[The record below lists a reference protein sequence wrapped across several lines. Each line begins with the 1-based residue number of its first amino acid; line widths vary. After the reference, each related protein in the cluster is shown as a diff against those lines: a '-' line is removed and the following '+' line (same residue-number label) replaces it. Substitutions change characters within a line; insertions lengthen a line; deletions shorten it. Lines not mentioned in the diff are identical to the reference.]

1 MKTTDRLT
9 AQQIVDDFFHEYC
22 EGRLDREEMV
32 EVIKTY
38 ARQCIDAYDR
48 ERISD
53 VHFI

>member
-1 MKTTDRLT
+1 MKDTTSNRLT

-32 EVIKTY
+32 EAIKEY

-48 ERISD
+48 NNFNI
-53 VHFI
+53 V